1 MNNKRLAEL
10 LLVSIVI
17 LIAAPTTF
25 AKPEYLTNLT
35 AIYGAGTC
43 STCHVD
49 GASDGPRTTYGTS
62 FENQPNH
69 IANASAALRVIGAPP
84 TATVTSTVT
93 TTMAATP
100 GVTTG
105 TTTPGITETEIPGI
119 IEETEIPEVTEETTE
134 IPEETTRITP
144 EVTTVTATTTPRSP
158 GFGIIISI
166 VGLFAWA
173 ILERRRNK

>member
-17 LIAAPTTF
+17 LIATPTTF

-35 AIYGAGTC
+35 AIYGAGSC
-43 STCHVD
+43 DTCHIN
-49 GASDGPRTTYGTS
+49 GASDGPRTGYGTL
-62 FENQPNH
+62 FENQVDH
-69 IANASAALRVIGAPP
+69 LTNASEALIAIGAPP

-105 TTTPGITETEIPGI
+105 TTPGITETEIPGI
-119 IEETEIPEVTEETTE
+119 IEETEIPEETTE
-134 IPEETTRITP
+134 IPEE
-144 EVTTVTATTTPRSP
+144 TTVTATTTPRSP

>member
-17 LIAAPTTF
+17 LTAAPTTF
-25 AKPEYLTNLT
+25 ALPAYLTNLT
-35 AIYGAGTC
+35 EVYGADSC
-43 STCHVD
+43 DTCHIN
-49 GASDGPRTTYGTS
+49 GASGGPRTGYGTL
-62 FENQPNH
+62 FENQVDH
-69 IANASAALRVIGAPP
+69 LTNASEALIAIGAPP

-93 TTMAATP
+93 TTMTATP

-105 TTTPGITETEIPGI
+105 TTPGITETEIPGI
-119 IEETEIPEVTEETTE
+119 IEETEIPEVTEEITE
-134 IPEETTRITP
+134 TP

-173 ILERRRNK
+173 ILERRRSK

>member
-35 AIYGAGTC
+35 AVYGAGSC
-43 STCHVD
+43 STCHLN
-49 GASDGPRTTYGTS
+49 GASDGPRTVYGTS
-62 FENQPNH
+62 FENQANH
-69 IANASAALRVIGAPP
+69 DVANASAALRAIGAPP
-84 TATVTSTVT
+84 NATVTTTVT

-100 GVTTG
+100 EVT
-105 TTTPGITETEIPGI
+105 
-119 IEETEIPEVTEETTE
+119 EETEIPEVGETAITEETTE
-134 IPEETTRITP
+134 TTP
-144 EVTTVTATTTPRSP
+144 EVTTVTATTTPKSP
-158 GFGIIISI
+158 GFGIVVSM

-173 ILERRRNK
+173 ILERRKNK

>member
-17 LIAAPTTF
+17 LIAPTTF

-35 AIYGAGTC
+35 AIYGASSC
-43 STCHVD
+43 NTCHLN
-49 GASDGPRTTYGTS
+49 GASDGPRTGYGTL
-62 FENQPNH
+62 FENQVDH
-69 IANASAALRVIGAPP
+69 VTNASAALIAIGAPP
-84 TATVTSTVT
+84 TATITSTAT

-105 TTTPGITETEIPGI
+105 TVTPEVTEETVIPEVT
-119 IEETEIPEVTEETTE
+119 EETEIPEVGGTE
-134 IPEETTRITP
+134 IPEETTETV
-144 EVTTVTATTTPRSP
+144 EETTVAATTTPRSP
-158 GFGIIISI
+158 GFGIVVSI

-173 ILERRRNK
+173 ILERRKNK

>member
-35 AIYGAGTC
+35 AIYGAGAGSC
-43 STCHVD
+43 STCHLN
-49 GASDGPRTTYGTS
+49 GASDGPRTDYGTL
-62 FENQPNH
+62 FEDQPDH
-69 IANASAALRVIGAPP
+69 TANASAALIAIGAPP
-84 TATVTSTVT
+84 TETVTSTVT

-100 GVTTG
+100 EETTE
-105 TTTPGITETEIPGI
+105 PGIV
-119 IEETEIPEVTEETTE
+119 EETEVTEETTE
-134 IPEETTRITP
+134 IPE
-144 EVTTVTATTTPRSP
+144 VTTVTATETPKSP
-158 GFGIIISI
+158 GFGIVVSI

-173 ILERRRNK
+173 ILERRKNK

>member
-1 MNNKRLAEL
+1 MNSKRLAEL

-17 LIAAPTTF
+17 LTAAPTTF
-25 AKPEYLTNLT
+25 ALPAYLTNLT
-35 AIYGAGTC
+35 AIYGAGSC
-43 STCHVD
+43 DTCHLN
-49 GASDGPRTTYGTS
+49 GASGGPRTGYGTL
-62 FENQPNH
+62 FENQVDH
-69 IANASAALRVIGAPP
+69 LTNASEALIAIGAPP

-105 TTTPGITETEIPGI
+105 TTPGI
-119 IEETEIPEVTEETTE
+119 IEETEIPGITEETEIPEETTE
-134 IPEETTRITP
+134 IPEETTGTAPRA
-144 EVTTVTATTTPRSP
+144 TTVVTTTPRSP

-173 ILERRRNK
+173 ILERRRCK